1 MDLET
6 IPVISEELSNEFH
19 SMNDEF
25 TSYCDEQ
32 GGAFESPDHPN
43 VSTTVDLDLSAE
55 DQIDDFFFDKEPCCT
70 LGSNKSACWTWAGR
84 EKFLQMRLES
94 QELDKMEGGV
104 AVLASLRV
112 MRSIAS
118 TSCEGSWSSIK
129 YQFGGI

>member
-1 MDLET
+1 M
-6 IPVISEELSNEFH
+6 I
-19 SMNDEF
+19 
-25 TSYCDEQ
+25 
-32 GGAFESPDHPN
+32 
-43 VSTTVDLDLSAE
+43 
-55 DQIDDFFFDKEPCCT
+55 FFLDKEPCCT

-112 MRSIAS
+112 MRSIAG
-118 TSCEGSWSSIK
+118 TSCEGSQSSIK